1 MSQKSNDCSECNNC
15 DAIHTSVLKD
25 AFSSCQS
32 GTQQCDACVSVDK
45 LKSEVEETMER
56 LKNLLLD
63 LRHAKMEM
71 NYSHSSIL
79 KKFPTEILSSIF
91 ESSMTISDQAPRSN
105 YGVRKTPLVLS
116 QVCRNWRQVALETP
130 LLWTR
135 LSVIWDGRVEGQ
147 LNRLHEWI
155 ARTRGFPLDISLGT
169 SRKTSIIAE
178 DRPQILDSLSRS
190 RVSFLQALAST
201 SAQWRFFSASAPY
214 CVLECLGQHVQDV
227 ALLKELYIDR
237 LWSPEESTTPIW
249 SQCQPAPKSVE
260 LYDCP
265 PGKMNIR
272 WDSVTTM
279 TVSRVSTE
287 DCLTL
292 LSSAPD
298 LTTCHFHDI
307 NWVRHETLSQHMNQP
322 AIKHE
327 KIQTFTYTYFSSS
340 SPSFLFHRLELP
352 NIRSFTCAWRVL
364 DEIPQDFFG
373 SMLKLEELKVS
384 KITCDD
390 ETKLAST
397 LSNLPGTVTR
407 LLLSCD
413 SFHSDEDEYGEGEA
427 RDSTVHILHILD
439 QTAAVDTNS
448 NASSYNLIL
457 PNLTFLEIETPG
469 RVDIPWSYVPRCYGP
484 VGDDPG
490 EHDTV
495 LRRRRPLTTIR
506 IIDREMGCSFERK
519 GKSLI
524 PSGVLKEL
532 VTLQQKG
539 AEIVYQNSR
548 NGDDLFRSA
557 IVDAGLDRVL

>member
-25 AFSSCQS
+25 AFSSCLS
-32 GTQQCDACVSVDK
+32 GTQLCDACVSVDK
-45 LKSEVEETMER
+45 LKLEVEATMER

-63 LRHAKMEM
+63 LRQAKMEM
-71 NYSHSSIL
+71 NYNHSSIL

-135 LSVIWDGRVEGQ
+135 LAVIWDGRTEGQ
-147 LNRLHEWI
+147 LDRVHEWI
-155 ARTRGFPLDISLGT
+155 ARTRGFPLDIFLGT
-169 SRKTSIIAE
+169 SLKASITAE
-178 DRPQILDSLSRS
+178 DWPQIFDSLSPS
-190 RVSFLQALAST
+190 HVPFLQAIAST
-201 SAQWRFFSASAPY
+201 SAQWRVFSASVPY
-214 CVLECLGQHVQDV
+214 CVLEYLGQHVQDV
-227 ALLKELYIDR
+227 VLLEELDINR
-237 LWSPEESTTPIW
+237 LWSRQVTTTPIW

-265 PGKMNIR
+265 PEKMNIR

-364 DEIPQDFFG
+364 DQIPLDFFG

-397 LSNLPGTVTR
+397 LSNVPGTVTR
-407 LLLSCD
+407 LFLACSSFLSHEEE
-413 SFHSDEDEYGEGEA
+413 FGKGEP
-427 RDSTVHILHILD
+427 RDSTVHILRIFD
-439 QTAAVDTNS
+439 QTAVVDTNPTS
-448 NASSYNLIL
+448 SSYSLIL

-490 EHDTV
+490 EHDIL

-506 IIDREMGCSFERK
+506 ILDEMGFSFERK

-524 PSGVLKEL
+524 PSGVLEDL
-532 VTLQQKG
+532 MTLQQKG
-539 AEIVYQNSR
+539 AKIVYQNSE

-557 IVDAGLDRVL
+557 IIDAGLDRV